1 MKVEDGR
8 WKLDEELD
16 VGIISINLVLASHKI
31 LINYKG
37 KM

>member
-1 MKVEDGR
+1 MKVEDGG

-16 VGIISINLVLASHKI
+16 VGVTAINLVLASHKI